1 MLAPRNRHW
10 RTQYRHF
17 PKWVEVVLVLL
28 VTVAV
33 VAAVAVHRLHLL
45 EAGVLLHRL
54 VPARVQAKGPRQIE
68 TSPVVAI
75 DVAR

>member
-1 MLAPRNRHW
+1 MP
-10 RTQYRHF
+10 RHF

-54 VPARVQAKGPRQIE
+54 VPARMEAKGPRRIG
-68 TSPVVAI
+68 TNPVAVTA
-75 DVAR
+75 VAR

>member
-1 MLAPRNRHW
+1 MPRR
-10 RTQYRHF
+10 F
-17 PKWVEVVLVLL
+17 PKWVQIVVLVLV

-33 VAAVAVHRLHLL
+33 VAAVAAAHRLHLL
-45 EAGVLLHRL
+45 EVRVLLPRL